1 MNLTDTSKIETMV
14 HKMKYSF
21 CLVLVFMLIGCMENE
36 SEKVKITT
44 CLNQSGSEKIYAEIW
59 DDLGS
64 MSRLKAAVNQQIEAH
79 QKTNPAN
86 KALHLMLLSRL
97 AYYEKKTAY
106 LNFLRKAIQSSQ
118 DCATIT
124 MLIND
129 YHVLKMQEE
138 QTAVTIWATSNVTE
152 QLKGQ

>member
-1 MNLTDTSKIETMV
+1 MNLADIGKIEMMV
-14 HKMKYSF
+14 HRMKTIVCIVLLFS
-21 CLVLVFMLIGCMENE
+21 LVGCMENE
-36 SEKVKITT
+36 SGKVNVSK
-44 CLNQSGSEKIYAEIW
+44 CLNQSGSEKIFAEIR
-59 DDLGS
+59 DDLGGI
-64 MSRLKAAVNQQIEAH
+64 SRLKAAVNQQIEAH

-86 KALHLMLLSRL
+86 KSLHLMLLSRL
-97 AYYEKKTAY
+97 AYYEKKNDY
-106 LNFLRKAIQSSQ
+106 LNFLRKAIQNAQ
-118 DCATIT
+118 DCTTIT

>member
-1 MNLTDTSKIETMV
+1 MNLIAIGKIEMMV
-14 HKMKYSF
+14 HRMKYL
-21 CLVLVFMLIGCMENE
+21 CCIVLVFTLIGCMENE
-36 SEKVKITT
+36 SEKGQITT
-44 CLNQSGSEKIYAEIW
+44 CLNQSGSEKIFAEIR

-64 MSRLKAAVNQQIEAH
+64 ISRLKAAVNHQIEAH

-86 KALHLMLLSRL
+86 KSLHLMLLSRL
-97 AYYEKKTAY
+97 AYYEKKNAY

-152 QLKGQ
+152 QLKGK